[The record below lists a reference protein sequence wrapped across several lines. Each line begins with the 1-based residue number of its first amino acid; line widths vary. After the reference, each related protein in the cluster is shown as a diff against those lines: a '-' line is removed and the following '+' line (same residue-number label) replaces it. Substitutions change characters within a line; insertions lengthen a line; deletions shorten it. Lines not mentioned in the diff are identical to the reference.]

1 VYLPIYKCHLC
12 VCNTSIHL
20 IVSGLLNLRDANT
33 DNIMHT
39 FHMVFLQLKEGWSV
53 YICNLH
59 GANKKWEMHWAW
71 AWVPK
76 LLANLM
82 QMCYST
88 HCQDDMHNT
97 HNRFWLI
104 AGDWAIRVGGS
115 NSHIHME
122 VQCHKCT
129 TPSLK
134 RLRIKKIYSQILF
147 DQAT

>member
-1 VYLPIYKCHLC
+1 MSAQVAGKPNAD
-12 VCNTSIHL
+12 V
-20 IVSGLLNLRDANT
+20 LLS
-33 DNIMHT
+33 
-39 FHMVFLQLKEGWSV
+39 FLG
-53 YICNLH
+53 
-59 GANKKWEMHWAW
+59 
-71 AWVPK
+71 
-76 LLANLM
+76 
-82 QMCYST
+82 

-122 VQCHKCT
+122 VQGHKCT

-134 RLRIKKIYSQILF
+134 RLHIKKIYSQILF